1 MDVHALQRHLDNVNK
16 LCRVCGNCVCVC
28 WGGGGGGRAEDTMT
42 DVKLPKTVK
51 AMKHEFCI
59 ISALPFALHIF
70 YSLWQ
75 LLTQLRFVS
84 GAAVIFAISAN
95 AV

>member
-1 MDVHALQRHLDNVNK
+1 MWINSVEYV
-16 LCRVCGNCVCVC
+16 VIVCVCVC
-28 WGGGGGGRAEDTMT
+28 GGGGGGGGGVAEDTMT

-51 AMKHEFCI
+51 AMKHKFCI

-70 YSLWQ
+70 YGLWQ

-84 GAAVIFAISAN
+84 GAAAIFCN
-95 AV
+95 